1 MDMCLEKSN
10 LINLRKER
18 MTSTSITFTEI
29 EQIFKHSHQ
38 KKTNKQA
45 QIYSEANFHES
56 LTDNVPSFSSL
67 KKTFIYMEIISQ
79 TFMKICL

>member
-18 MTSTSITFTEI
+18 MTSTSISFTEI

-45 QIYSEANFHES
+45 QIYSEANFNES
-56 LTDNVPSFSSL
+56 LTDNFHVYKCF
-67 KKTFIYMEIISQ
+67 FQRRERGNIIN
-79 TFMKICL
+79 CCC